1 MKAFVYQANR
11 GGYREMG
18 TLVAPTR
25 VHAIRRLRQ
34 HAYSVISLR
43 QIVDPT
49 TPNLQL
55 YDTVFTMRPV
65 R

>member
-11 GGYREMG
+11 NEYREIG

-25 VHAIRRLRQ
+25 THAIRRLRQ
-34 HAYSVISLR
+34 HAYSVITLR
-43 QIVDPT
+43 QIEDPT
-49 TPNLQL
+49 TPDIQL
-55 YDTVFTMRPV
+55 YDTVFTLRPV